1 MTEVSYCK
9 YGYDVDIVQMVFSK
23 MFEKSTFVSL
33 WASWRNVGYEILLL
47 YLVED
52 LHPNDAH

>member
-47 YLVED
+47 GEFVSG
-52 LHPNDAH
+52 

>member
-9 YGYDVDIVQMVFSK
+9 YGYDVDIVLMVFSK
-23 MFEKSTFVSL
+23 MFEKSTFVFF

-47 YLVED
+47 GEFVSG
-52 LHPNDAH
+52 